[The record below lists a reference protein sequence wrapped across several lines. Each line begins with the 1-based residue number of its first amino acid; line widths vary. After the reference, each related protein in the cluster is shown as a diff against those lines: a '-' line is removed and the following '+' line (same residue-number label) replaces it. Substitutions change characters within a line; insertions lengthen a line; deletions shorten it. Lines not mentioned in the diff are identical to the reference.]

1 MVLRGLP
8 PYICFWEG
16 CSLIYV
22 SLEGLSGKK
31 KAIEAQLYPKGE
43 VVTGYTPCRGM
54 DTFWPL
60 KHNCT
65 QIRGEQT
72 TDQGDE
78 LYSFFGHSSII
89 VPYLASSMAF
99 ASLSFYHPY
108 AGAILISFVSFQ
120 FQLLNI
126 FNKSRSSPGRPWI
139 EQTNKGKSNHWS
151 TIVPYWTFGHHMDT
165 SVGQHWTTLW
175 KTLHPIKQVKT

>member
-1 MVLRGLP
+1 MKVMKFSSHLLIILSQPQTTQKAKGDKRLIEAQLYPLEISGHLPLYMVLRGLP

-43 VVTGYTPCRGM
+43 VVTGYPPCRGM

-99 ASLSFYHPY
+99 ASLSFIILMQGPY
-108 AGAILISFVSFQ
+108 
-120 FQLLNI
+120 
-126 FNKSRSSPGRPWI
+126 
-139 EQTNKGKSNHWS
+139 
-151 TIVPYWTFGHHMDT
+151 
-165 SVGQHWTTLW
+165 
-175 KTLHPIKQVKT
+175 

>member
-1 MVLRGLP
+1 MKWLLDISDRGDEVLQV
-8 PYICFWEG
+8 
-16 CSLIYV
+16 IYWSSWASPGQHKRQKV
-22 SLEGLSGKK
+22 M
-31 KAIEAQLYPKGE
+31 KGS
-43 VVTGYTPCRGM
+43 
-54 DTFWPL
+54 L

-72 TDQGDE
+72 TGQGDE
-78 LYSFFGHSSII
+78 LYSFFGHSSIV
-89 VPYLASSMAF
+89 VPYLVSSMAF
-99 ASLSFYHPY
+99 ASLLFYHPY
-108 AGAILISFVSFQ
+108 AGAILIFSVSFQ
-120 FQLLNI
+120 FQLLTI
-126 FNKSRSSPGRPWI
+126 FNKSRSSLGRPWI